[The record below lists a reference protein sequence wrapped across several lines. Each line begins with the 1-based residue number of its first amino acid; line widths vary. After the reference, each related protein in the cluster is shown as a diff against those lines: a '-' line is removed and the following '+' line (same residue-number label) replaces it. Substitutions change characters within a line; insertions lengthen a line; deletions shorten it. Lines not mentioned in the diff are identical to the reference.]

1 MDALRLLIEHPVV
14 CLQVDVCRVQTIGVC
29 RDDASALKSLS
40 LSDHPGEQLADQSH
54 RDDHVVHA
62 DGGALV
68 FCVACA
74 GRAVEQ
80 QLDTAS
86 LGGEHISLVSGD
98 GGILHQ
104 LTEPLFIQVELA
116 VAVLTQRLV
125 VERGEV
131 GE

>member
-1 MDALRLLIEHPVV
+1 MDTLRLLIEHPVV

-54 RDDHVVHA
+54 RDDHVVHT
-62 DGGALV
+62 DGRALEL
-68 FCVACA
+68 CVTCA
-74 GRAVEQ
+74 GSAVEQ
-80 QLDTAS
+80 QLDTTS
-86 LGGEHISLVSGD
+86 LGDEHVSLVSSD

-104 LTEPLFIQVELA
+104 LTEFLFIQVELA
-116 VAVLTQRLV
+116 VAVLAQRLV
-125 VERGEV
+125 VERREV